1 MQPSHTSLWKTFLRD
16 LIGAETP
23 TALAADRQLREDPV
37 QWARIRSE
45 QISLMFRS
53 TPAGIAGSFVGVAV
67 AVVILWRQVST
78 HALLWWAATIST
90 ILVAELL
97 LYLRFSALRAASRP
111 AADRTTAIIIAFVCD
126 AVAWGSTL
134 FVLMPPTL
142 EYQIVLVLILCVL
155 GFGSTVYQSVYL
167 PALYAMNLPLFPAI
181 ALGLF
186 LQNGFV
192 YTVLGLAMI
201 AVLGAILVLGRH
213 FNRTLT
219 NAIAANL
226 RSQTLMAEVVAQKEA
241 AERANVAKTRFLAS
255 ASHDLRQP
263 MHTIGLLVGLLRGRP
278 DRLEENAVIGKIDAS
293 VQAMSNLFSSLLDIS
308 KLDAGA
314 VRPNIREFSIGDLL
328 RALELHYTPQAQQK
342 RLALRV
348 VQSAVAVRSDSALLE
363 SILSNLITNA
373 IRYTERGSVLVGCR
387 RRGARLRIEVRDTG
401 VGIPEAFRQDIFEE
415 FFQLANPERDRS
427 KGLGLGL
434 SIVKR
439 SAELLGH
446 TLVVESQPGV
456 GSVFSVEVPRV
467 ASAPPTAEETV
478 TLSPSDA
485 ELAGAFVVIVDD
497 EHDARFAAESL
508 CRQWQCHVVS
518 AGSAAEATT
527 ALARHLRV
535 PDIIISDYRLR
546 DGLTGL
552 GAIADI
558 RRQAE
563 ADIPA
568 IVVTGDIAAA
578 DIHEVL
584 AAGLPLMHK
593 PVSADQLRR
602 GVQEI
607 LAARRERRDEV
618 N

>member
-1 MQPSHTSLWKTFLRD
+1 MQSSRPSLWKIFVRD
-16 LIGAETP
+16 LIGAE
-23 TALAADRQLREDPV
+23 AEILADRQIKEDPA

-45 QISLMFRS
+45 QINLVFRS
-53 TPAGIAGSFVGVAV
+53 TPAGIAGSFVGVGV
-67 AVVILWRQVST
+67 AVVILWQQVST
-78 HALLWWAATIST
+78 TVLLWWTVAISA
-90 ILVAELL
+90 ILAVELL
-97 LYLRFSALRAASRP
+97 LYFRFNLLRVASRP
-111 AADRTTAIIIAFVCD
+111 EADRTTAIIIAFVFD
-126 AVAWGSTL
+126 ALAWGSTL

-142 EYQIVLVLILCVL
+142 MYQIVLVLILCVL

-167 PALYAMNLPLFPAI
+167 PALYAINLPLFLAI
-181 ALGLF
+181 ALGMF
-186 LQNGFV
+186 LQTGLV
-192 YTVLGLAMI
+192 YTVLGFAMI

-213 FNRTLT
+213 FNQTLT
-219 NAIAANL
+219 KAIAANL
-226 RSQTLMAEVVAQKEA
+226 RSQALMSEVVAQKEA

-278 DRLEENAVIGKIDAS
+278 ERPEENAVIAKIDAS

-328 RALELHYTPQAQQK
+328 HALELHFAPQAQQK
-342 RLALRV
+342 RLAFKV
-348 VQSAVAVRSDSALLE
+348 VSSSVTIRSDSALLE
-363 SILSNLITNA
+363 SILSNLIANA
-373 IRYTERGSVLVGCR
+373 IRYTERGGVLVGCR
-387 RRGARLRIEVRDTG
+387 RVAGATLRIEVRDTG
-401 VGIPEAFRQDIFEE
+401 VGIPEAYRQDIFEE

-439 SAELLGH
+439 SVDLLGH
-446 TLVVESQPGV
+446 VLRVESHPGV
-456 GSVFSVEVPRV
+456 GSVFSIEVPRAASPPLAATAIV
-467 ASAPPTAEETV
+467 AQSESST
-478 TLSPSDA
+478 S
-485 ELAGAFVVIVDD
+485 LAGTFVVIVDD
-497 EHDARFAAESL
+497 EHDARFATESL

-518 AGSAAEATT
+518 AGSAAEAT
-527 ALARHLRV
+527 ASLRQHLRV

-552 GAIADI
+552 HAIAHI

-563 ADIPA
+563 TDIPA

-578 DIHEVL
+578 DIHQVS
-584 AAGLPLMHK
+584 AAGLQLMHK

-602 GVQEI
+602 GLQEI
-607 LAARRERRDEV
+607 LAARGERADEV